1 MRNETLNKKEVS
13 ELFRSVSGTGG
24 FQGLIRKLQSQC
36 DQPKG
41 IIELDDDDLRRIPE
55 YAFDAG
61 QGGFQ
66 NRLIKIFGRVLGPKL
81 GR

>member
-1 MRNETLNKKEVS
+1 MRNGILINSELD
-13 ELFRSVSGTGG
+13 ELFRSVSGSGG
-24 FQGLIRKLQSQC
+24 SQGLIRKLQSQC
-36 DQPKG
+36 DRSTG
-41 IIELDDDDLRRIPE
+41 NIELDSDDLRRIPE

-66 NRLIKIFGRVLGPKL
+66 NRLIKIFGRLLGPRL